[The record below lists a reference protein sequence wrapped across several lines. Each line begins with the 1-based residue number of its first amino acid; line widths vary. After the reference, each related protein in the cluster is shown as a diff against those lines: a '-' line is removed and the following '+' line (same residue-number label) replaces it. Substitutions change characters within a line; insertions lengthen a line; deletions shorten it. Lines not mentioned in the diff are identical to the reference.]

1 MISFF
6 LTKAGLVRIKD
17 LTPKEL
23 IGIMDELIACLVG
36 TFKLISTAKFELDKL
51 ANIFLIG
58 LCVNFCLLVWSVNQS
73 LGYLVS

>member
-1 MISFF
+1 MSNSHLKDMISFF

-36 TFKLISTAKFELDKL
+36 TFKLISTAKFELD
-51 ANIFLIG
+51 
-58 LCVNFCLLVWSVNQS
+58 
-73 LGYLVS
+73 